1 MKWLTALPALLLLA
15 LFTLAGEHRANA
27 QGSPPLLA
35 SSGMTTCDIGP
46 PVPTSAIPPGAKLAG
61 FTHCAAN
68 WDFSQPLYAR
78 LSNWFD
84 CDGRNPNVLWHKGS
98 AGVNFVNPCSIHQK
112 VDPVIGQKVMN
123 FHWDASYGN
132 PGNGT
137 QANQIGGWTYNNFN
151 HTSSFD
157 VGNYYIETSAR
168 LEQACPKCAQNSG
181 GPNDVYTWMTGKTDP
196 AEVDIYEM
204 YTVGSGFASGN
215 CCAGFN
221 WTSWGPN
228 RNKIP
233 PGYSVLNY
241 YKYGTLTTSDGA
253 TERDACMYTND
264 VLQGAGCGPSGSTLN
279 GRNNILVSAG
289 SNMGTAIQNI
299 DMDVQYIRV
308 WSCDA
313 WKTSLC
319 NGSTHVSTTDQ
330 NGTPLKYFH

>member
-1 MKWLTALPALLLLA
+1 
-15 LFTLAGEHRANA
+15 
-27 QGSPPLLA
+27 
-35 SSGMTTCDIGP
+35 
-46 PVPTSAIPPGAKLAG
+46 
-61 FTHCAAN
+61 
-68 WDFSQPLYAR
+68 
-78 LSNWFD
+78 
-84 CDGRNPNVLWHKGS
+84 
-98 AGVNFVNPCSIHQK
+98 
-112 VDPVIGQKVMN
+112 
-123 FHWDASYGN
+123 
-132 PGNGT
+132 
-137 QANQIGGWTYNNFN
+137 
-151 HTSSFD
+151 
-157 VGNYYIETSAR
+157 
-168 LEQACPKCAQNSG
+168 
-181 GPNDVYTWMTGKTDP
+181 MTGKTDP